1 MEEHTS
7 NDNNDS
13 AYQEKINSGDV
24 STNTSFSNYGKDY
37 LVIDHGEQLQRHYE
51 ISHRDLQNQV
61 QIMRSELTTLRE
73 VTIGLVFILAP
84 LLAGW
89 SALLV
94 TRLFG
99 YRSYELYA
107 ISVNIGMLAAVLLC
121 DGPQFLDA
129 FQRLFYHQ
137 EAPVVNQLTHESVE
151 STSPASSTESVHF
164 QGSSEQHHLDED
176 LASENMTAD
185 SVENLRAAVEEED
198 EEEDKETEID

>member
-1 MEEHTS
+1 MIYS
-7 NDNNDS
+7 
-13 AYQEKINSGDV
+13 
-24 STNTSFSNYGKDY
+24 STESI
-37 LVIDHGEQLQRHYE
+37 L
-51 ISHRDLQNQV
+51 
-61 QIMRSELTTLRE
+61 
-73 VTIGLVFILAP
+73 FIFLHAQ
-84 LLAGW
+84 
-89 SALLV
+89 
-94 TRLFG
+94 
-99 YRSYELYA
+99 LYA

-164 QGSSEQHHLDED
+164 QGSTEQHHLDED

-198 EEEDKETEID
+198 EEDKETEID

>member
-89 SALLV
+89 AALLV

-107 ISVNIGMLAAVLLC
+107 VSVNIGMLAAVLLC

-137 EAPVVNQLTHESVE
+137 EAPVVNSHESAE
-151 STSPASSTESVHF
+151 STSSVSFTENVHSHGST
-164 QGSSEQHHLDED
+164 EQHHLNED
-176 LASENMTAD
+176 LASDDMTAD
-185 SVENLRAAVEEED
+185 SVENLRAAVEEE
-198 EEEDKETEID
+198 EEEDKQTQID

>member
-1 MEEHTS
+1 MYS
-7 NDNNDS
+7 
-13 AYQEKINSGDV
+13 
-24 STNTSFSNYGKDY
+24 STESI
-37 LVIDHGEQLQRHYE
+37 L
-51 ISHRDLQNQV
+51 
-61 QIMRSELTTLRE
+61 
-73 VTIGLVFILAP
+73 FIFLHAQ
-84 LLAGW
+84 
-89 SALLV
+89 
-94 TRLFG
+94 
-99 YRSYELYA
+99 LYA

-164 QGSSEQHHLDED
+164 QGSTEHHLDED
-176 LASENMTAD
+176 LASENMTTD

>member
-1 MEEHTS
+1 MYS
-7 NDNNDS
+7 
-13 AYQEKINSGDV
+13 
-24 STNTSFSNYGKDY
+24 STESILFIF
-37 LVIDHGEQLQRHYE
+37 LHA
-51 ISHRDLQNQV
+51 QV
-61 QIMRSELTTLRE
+61 
-73 VTIGLVFILAP
+73 
-84 LLAGW
+84 
-89 SALLV
+89 
-94 TRLFG
+94 
-99 YRSYELYA
+99 YA

-164 QGSSEQHHLDED
+164 QGSAEQHHLDED